1 MDFNEL
7 TAEEFKNKIDNSK
20 EAIIIDVRTPEE
32 KSEGD
37 IPGSVLMNIMNP
49 DFSINIEKLD
59 RDKEYF
65 VFCRS
70 GGRSSSACHYMT
82 NKGFKKCY
90 NLLGGIMAWNAKFKS
105 K

>member
-1 MDFNEL
+1 MEYNEL
-7 TAEEFKNKIDNSK
+7 TAEEFKNKLESSED
-20 EAIIIDVRTPEE
+20 AVVIDVRTPEE

-37 IPGSVLMNIMNP
+37 IAGSKLMNIMDP
-49 DFSINIEKLD
+49 DFPINIEKLD
-59 RDKEYF
+59 KDKEYF

-70 GGRSSSACHYMT
+70 GGRSSSACHYMS

-90 NLLGGIMAWNAKFKS
+90 NLLGGIVAWNAKFKS